1 MARSF
6 GPDPGETAM
15 PSHSA
20 VELVHRILSEKQL
33 TLAVAESLTA
43 GNIQARISAVSGA
56 SRFFVGGVTAYTI
69 PIKTRLLGVDQS
81 MAEKCNAVSSQVAI
95 EMAMGASQLF
105 SASFAVATTGY
116 AEPSPS
122 IAEPFAHV
130 AVVGGHNC
138 RVLFDGIHRG
148 PGLGREAM
156 QHATAAFAI
165 DALASVLTRPD
176 VFDGW

>member
-1 MARSF
+1 
-6 GPDPGETAM
+6 
-15 PSHSA
+15 
-20 VELVHRILSEKQL
+20 
-33 TLAVAESLTA
+33 
-43 GNIQARISAVSGA
+43 
-56 SRFFVGGVTAYTI
+56 
-69 PIKTRLLGVDQS
+69 
-81 MAEKCNAVSSQVAI
+81 
-95 EMAMGASQLF
+95 MAMGAAQLF

-116 AEPSPS
+116 AEPSPG

-138 RVLFDGIHRG
+138 RVLFDDIHRG
-148 PGLGREAM
+148 SGLGREAM